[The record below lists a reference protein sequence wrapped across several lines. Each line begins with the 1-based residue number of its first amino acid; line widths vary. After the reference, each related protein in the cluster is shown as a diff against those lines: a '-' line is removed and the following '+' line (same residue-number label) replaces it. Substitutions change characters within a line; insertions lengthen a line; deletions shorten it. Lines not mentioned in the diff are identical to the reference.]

1 MNLTPAGKNVFT
13 ISFVLD
19 LQNKILCDSGILLNG
34 DFNH

>member
-1 MNLTPAGKNVFT
+1 MNLSPAGKNVFT

-19 LQNKILCDSGILLNG
+19 LQNKICDSGILLNG